1 MMRQAVEMT
10 DALKRF
16 VREHAGE
23 DTAALLLKSGR
34 YPGIDVPF
42 AVTQIQARRQIKSK
56 LPSWHACE
64 ALVFPSKVAAE
75 QCSSEQT
82 ARYKQRFVRDTDVV
96 CDLTGGLGVDTYFFS
111 RKAYRVR
118 YIERYPDYCEA
129 ARLNFREL
137 GADNITVTEGDGTA
151 LPDTLPAPDVIY
163 IDPARRAAGDKRV
176 FALSD
181 CEPDLVQL
189 RETLLRKAPKVV
201 AKLSPMADIRHT
213 LSLLPGITEVHVL
226 SVRNECKELIVVLE
240 REGSGE
246 PPVRC
251 VNFTAEG
258 AEQAFTFTFGEE
270 AAAVAPPAGEVQAFL
285 YEPNASV
292 LKAGA
297 FKCVAQRF
305 GLQKLHPSSHLY
317 TAGGEVPAFPGR
329 VFRVEEVLPFT
340 GATAKTI
347 ARSVPQ
353 ANVAVRNFPVS
364 VDELR
369 KRTRIAE
376 GGAVYLFATTLAG
389 GEKVLVKCRKAGA

>member
-16 VREHAGE
+16 VREHAAD
-23 DTAALLLKSGR
+23 DTATLLLKSGR

-96 CDLTGGLGVDTYFFS
+96 CDLTGGLGVDAYFFS

-176 FALSD
+176 FALAD

-226 SVRNECKELIVVLE
+226 SVRNECKELVVVLE

-251 VNFTAEG
+251 VDFTAEG
-258 AEQAFTFTFGEE
+258 AEQVFAFTFGEE

-329 VFRVEEVLPFT
+329 VFRVEEVLPFN
-340 GATAKTI
+340 GKTTKI
-347 ARSVPQ
+347 LSGSVPR
-353 ANVAVRNFPVS
+353 ANVAVRNFPLS

-389 GEKVLVKCRKAGA
+389 GEKVLVKCRKAEA

>member
-23 DTAALLLKSGR
+23 DTASLLLKSGR
-34 YPGIDVPF
+34 YPGVDVPF
-42 AVTQIQARRQIKSK
+42 AVTQIQARRQIRAK
-56 LPSWHACE
+56 LPSWYACE
-64 ALVFPSKVAAE
+64 GLVFPSKVAAE
-75 QCSSEQT
+75 QCSSEPT
-82 ARYKQRFVRDTDVV
+82 AQYKQRFVRNTDVV
-96 CDLTGGLGVDTYFFS
+96 CDLTGGLGVDAYFFS
-111 RKAYRVR
+111 RKAHRVH

-137 GADNITVTEGDGTA
+137 GAGNITVTEGDAVA
-151 LPDTLPAPDVIY
+151 LLDMQPAPDVIY
-163 IDPARRAAGDKRV
+163 IDPARRAACDKRV
-176 FALSD
+176 FALPD
-181 CEPDLVQL
+181 CEPDLLQL

-213 LSLLPGITEVHVL
+213 LSLLPGVTEVHVL

-246 PPVRC
+246 PTVRC

-258 AEQAFTFTFGEE
+258 AEQVFAFTFGEE
-270 AAAVAPPAGEVQAFL
+270 AAAVAPPAGEVQAYL

-297 FKCVAQRF
+297 FKCAAQRF

-317 TAGGEVPAFPGR
+317 TAGVELPDFPGR
-329 VFRVEEVLPFT
+329 VFAVEEVFPFT
-340 GATAKTI
+340 GKTAKI
-347 ARSVPQ
+347 LSKSVPQ
-353 ANVAVRNFPVS
+353 ANVAVRNFPLS
-364 VDELR
+364 VDEFR

-376 GGAVYLFATTLAG
+376 GGPVYLFATTLAG
-389 GEKVLVKCRKAGA
+389 SEKVAVKCRKTGV